1 MSTTDPLLL
10 SRLIERFFLDRLMNQ
25 VHASP
30 RTVAAYRDTFRLV
43 LAFAHERLRKK
54 PVELVLADID
64 ASFTLAFLK
73 HLEEQRHNTFR
84 SRNARLAAIRSF
96 MHFASFQE
104 PSATGVAQRVLAIP
118 MKRFERPLIGYL
130 TKEQVETM
138 LAAPSDATWVG
149 RRDRMMLTVLYNSGA
164 RVSELVAL
172 RRSDLILDPTAS
184 IKIMGKGRKER
195 SVPLWP
201 TTRTRLRSWLREIPP
216 DPHAV
221 LFPNRADGALSRT
234 SVAERL
240 TLAVKAASERHPEL
254 GQRRV
259 PPHVLRHSIA
269 MHLLQSGVDI
279 TVIALW
285 LGHESTAT
293 THQYVEADLAMKARA
308 LAALKPPATRPLR
321 YRPTD
326 RTLQFLN
333 SL

>member
-1 MSTTDPLLL
+1 MSITDPLLL
-10 SRLIERFFLDRLMNQ
+10 ARLVERFFLDRLMNQ

-43 LAFAHERLRKK
+43 LTFAHERLRKK
-54 PVELVLADID
+54 PAELVLADID

-73 HLEEQRHNTFR
+73 HLEDDRHNTIR

-104 PSATGVAQRVLAIP
+104 PSAIGITQRVLAIP

-130 TKEQVETM
+130 TKEQVETV
-138 LAAPSDATWVG
+138 LATPSDATSVG

-164 RVSELVAL
+164 RVSELIAL
-172 RRSDLILDPTAS
+172 RRSDLVVDPTAS

-221 LFPNRADGALSRT
+221 LFPNRTGGALSRT

-240 TLAVKAASERHPEL
+240 TLAIKAASRLHPEL

-259 PPHVLRHSIA
+259 SPHVLRHSIA
-269 MHLLQSGVDI
+269 MHRGGS
-279 TVIALW
+279 AC
-285 LGHESTAT
+285 
-293 THQYVEADLAMKARA
+293 
-308 LAALKPPATRPLR
+308 
-321 YRPTD
+321 
-326 RTLQFLN
+326 
-333 SL
+333 

>member
-1 MSTTDPLLL
+1 
-10 SRLIERFFLDRLMNQ
+10 
-25 VHASP
+25 
-30 RTVAAYRDTFRLV
+30 
-43 LAFAHERLRKK
+43 
-54 PVELVLADID
+54 
-64 ASFTLAFLK
+64 
-73 HLEEQRHNTFR
+73 
-84 SRNARLAAIRSF
+84 

-164 RVSELVAL
+164 RVSELIAL
-172 RRSDLILDPTAS
+172 RRYDLILDPTAS

-221 LFPNRADGALSRT
+221 LFPNRAHGALSRT

-240 TLAVKAASERHPEL
+240 TLAVKAASQWHPEL

-259 PPHVLRHSIA
+259 SPHVLRHSIA

-293 THQYVEADLAMKARA
+293 THQYVEADLTMKARA
-308 LAALKPPATRPLR
+308 LATLKPPATRPLR
-321 YRPTD
+321 YRATD

>member
-1 MSTTDPLLL
+1 MSAPDPLLL

-30 RTVAAYRDTFRLV
+30 RTVAAYRDTFRLI
-43 LAFAHERLRKK
+43 LRFAHERLRKR
-54 PVELVLADID
+54 PAELVLADID
-64 ASFTLAFLK
+64 ASFIQAFLK
-73 HLEEQRHNTFR
+73 HLEDDRRNTIR

-96 MHFASFQE
+96 MHFASFLE
-104 PSATGVAQRVLAIP
+104 PAAAGVTQRVLAIP

-138 LAAPSDATWVG
+138 LATPSDDSWVG

-164 RVSELVAL
+164 RVSELIAL
-172 RRSDLILDPTAS
+172 RRSDLTLDSTAS

-201 TTRTRLRSWLREIPP
+201 STRTRLRTWLREIPSDP
-216 DPHAV
+216 DAV
-221 LFPNRADGALSRT
+221 LFPGRSGGALSRT

-240 TLAVKAASERHPEL
+240 TLAIKAASQQHPEL
-254 GQRRV
+254 RRQRV
-259 PPHVLRHSIA
+259 SPHVLRHSIA

-285 LGHESTAT
+285 LGHESTVT

-308 LAALKPPATRPLR
+308 LAALKSPATRPLR
-321 YRPTD
+321 YRATD
-326 RTLQFLN
+326 RTLEFLN

>member
-1 MSTTDPLLL
+1 MSTSDPLLL

-30 RTVAAYRDTFRLV
+30 RTVGAYRDTFRLV
-43 LAFAHERLRKK
+43 LKFAHERLRKR
-54 PVELVLADID
+54 PAELVLADID
-64 ASFTLAFLK
+64 ASFILAFLK
-73 HLEEQRHNTFR
+73 HLEDDRHNSIR

-96 MHFASFQE
+96 MHFASFLE
-104 PSATGVAQRVLAIP
+104 PAAAGVTQRVLAIP

-130 TKEQVETM
+130 TKEQVESM
-138 LAAPSDATWVG
+138 LAAPSDTTWVG
-149 RRDRMMLTVLYNSGA
+149 RRDRMMLTVLYNSGT
-164 RVSELVAL
+164 RVSELIAL
-172 RRSDLILDPTAS
+172 HRSDLILDPTAS

-195 SVPLWP
+195 AVPLWP
-201 TTRTRLRSWLREIPP
+201 STRTRLRAWLREIPP
-216 DPHAV
+216 EPHAV
-221 LFPNRADGALSRT
+221 LFPNRAGGALSRT

-240 TLAVKAASERHPEL
+240 TLAIKSASRQHPEL
-254 GQRRV
+254 RRQRV
-259 PPHVLRHSIA
+259 SPHVLRHSIA

-308 LAALKPPATRPLR
+308 LAALKPPSTRPLR
-321 YRPTD
+321 YRATD
-326 RTLQFLN
+326 RTLEFLN

>member
-1 MSTTDPLLL
+1 MNTTDPLLF

-43 LAFAHERLRKK
+43 LAF
-54 PVELVLADID
+54 
-64 ASFTLAFLK
+64 LK
-73 HLEEQRHNTFR
+73 HLEDQRHNTIR

-130 TKEQVETM
+130 TKDQVETM
-138 LAAPSDATWVG
+138 LSAPSDATWVG
-149 RRDRMMLTVLYNSGA
+149 RRDRMMLTVSYNSGA
-164 RVSELVAL
+164 RVSELIAL
-172 RRSDLILDPTAS
+172 RRSDLILDPAAS

-216 DPHAV
+216 DSHAV
-221 LFPNRADGALSRT
+221 LFPNRAGGALSRT

-240 TLAVKAASERHPEL
+240 TLAVKAASRPHPEL

-259 PPHVLRHSIA
+259 SPHVLRHSIA
-269 MHLLQSGVDI
+269 MRLLQSGVDI